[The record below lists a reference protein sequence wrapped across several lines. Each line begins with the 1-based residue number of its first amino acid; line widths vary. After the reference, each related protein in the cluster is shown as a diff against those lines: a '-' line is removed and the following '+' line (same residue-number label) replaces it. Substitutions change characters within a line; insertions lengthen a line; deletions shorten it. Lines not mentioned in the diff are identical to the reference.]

1 MKRDEFA
8 FINRQLAGMLRSG
21 IPLEGALRE
30 LCRTMAKGELKA
42 ELQQLENDLSQGV
55 LLDEALARR
64 KLPPFY
70 TAMLKIGVESN
81 NLPAMLT
88 LLADYYSKVD
98 LIWTRLKGLMVYPA
112 LVLTAS
118 LVFSFFVAL
127 ALTAFHRSLHEGLSP
142 LAGPTGWP
150 SIFGPMVMLWMPVVI
165 VAVLGVIIAS
175 VLFAPRWRRKLRWR
189 LPAFHEAALAQV
201 ASALALMLQSG
212 VHLNRALELLRRLE
226 AGSPAEPE
234 LQHWQTR
241 LGEGHKHFPQLAT
254 GSKIIPP
261 MFSWLVAGSGEDW
274 LSGFRYAAEIYYARA
289 MHKIDMLLYLA
300 LPVAVLMLG
309 CLLLGQV
316 VPMFRY
322 FLGMMDQLGGIGL

>member
-8 FINRQLAGMLRSG
+8 FVNRQLAEMLRSG

-30 LCRTMAKGELKA
+30 LCRTMARGELKA

-55 LLDEALARR
+55 LLDEALSRR

-98 LIWTRLKGLMVYPA
+98 LIWTRLKGLMVYPG
-112 LVLTAS
+112 LVLCAS
-118 LVFSFFVAL
+118 LVFTLFVAL
-127 ALTAFHRSLHEGLSP
+127 SLTAFHHSLQNGFLP
-142 LAGPTGWP
+142 PAGSGP
-150 SIFGPMVMLWMPVVI
+150 SVIGPMMMLWVPVVVVALLGLLISLI
-165 VAVLGVIIAS
+165 V
-175 VLFAPRWRRKLRWR
+175 FRPRWRRKLRWR
-189 LPAFHEAALAQV
+189 LPAFHEAALAQI
-201 ASALALMLQSG
+201 ASALVLMLQSG

-226 AGSPAEPE
+226 AGTPAEPE
-234 LQHWQTR
+234 LQHWQAR
-241 LGEGHKHFPQLAT
+241 LAEGHKHFPQLAT

-322 FLGMMDQLGGIGL
+322 FLGMLNWIGDIGS

>member
-8 FINRQLAGMLRSG
+8 FVNRQLAEMLRSG

-30 LCRTMAKGELKA
+30 LCRTMAKGTLKA
-42 ELQQLENDLSQGV
+42 ELQQLENDLSQGALV
-55 LLDEALARR
+55 DEALARR

-81 NLPAMLT
+81 NLPAILT
-88 LLADYYSKVD
+88 MLADYYSKVD
-98 LIWTRLKGLMVYPA
+98 LVWTRLKGLMVYPA
-112 LVLTAS
+112 LVLCTS
-118 LVFSFFVAL
+118 VVFSLFVAV
-127 ALTAFHRSLHEGLSP
+127 ALTAFHRSLQDNLSP
-142 LAGPTGWP
+142 LAGSGWP
-150 SIFGPMVMLWMPVVI
+150 SILGPMLTLWAPVAI
-165 VAVLGVIIAS
+165 VVCLGALIAFFA
-175 VLFAPRWRRKLRWR
+175 FAPRWRRKLRWR

-201 ASALALMLQSG
+201 ASALALMLHSG

-226 AGSPAEPE
+226 VGTPAEPE
-234 LQHWQTR
+234 LQHWQAR
-241 LGEGHKHFPQLAT
+241 LAEGHKHFPQLAS

-289 MHKIDMLLYLA
+289 MQKIDMLLYLA
-300 LPVAVLMLG
+300 LPVAVLAMG
-309 CLLLGQV
+309 CLLLVQV

-322 FLGMMDQLGGIGL
+322 FLGMLNALGDLGV